1 MSTVIKITHLQLQN
15 LLDNVNKN
23 LDKASSDQQV
33 MKNYEA
39 RDRNTQENNFQRVNF
54 FSGVQVFIMISV
66 ALTQVLL
73 IRSLFEDKNK
83 VQMRART

>member
-1 MSTVIKITHLQLQN
+1 MTHTNHVPPLQN

-33 MKNYEA
+33 MRNYEA